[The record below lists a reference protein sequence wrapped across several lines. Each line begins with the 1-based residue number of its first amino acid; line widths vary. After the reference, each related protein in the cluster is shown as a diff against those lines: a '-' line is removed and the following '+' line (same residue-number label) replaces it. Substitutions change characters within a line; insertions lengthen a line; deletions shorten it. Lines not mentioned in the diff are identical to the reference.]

1 MNRKDEELNRTKG
14 TTDRRVSDKDVKKAG
29 RVNQASNRIRQ
40 PAQEIADDEVT
51 IAKTGSKL

>member
-1 MNRKDEELNRTKG
+1 MSRKDEGLNRGKG
-14 TTDRRVSDKDVKKAG
+14 ATNRRVGDKDVKKAG

-51 IAKTGSKL
+51 IAKTGSKP

>member
-1 MNRKDEELNRTKG
+1 MSRKDEELNRTKG
-14 TTDRRVSDKDVKKAG
+14 GTDRRVSDKDVKKAG

-51 IAKTGSKL
+51 IAKTGSEP